1 MFDDYLSS
9 VWLPC
14 WCVKCEKKKR
24 RPDSSYH
31 LPAERLLRSGRSVF
45 FDEERAVYNCKLHRS
60 CSHDDIFFMTEG
72 FCTQIS
78 LMNNRVKQFSRFLYC
93 RISPSP
99 LFVQEHVNTVHER
112 GSETVEL
119 LYQSAFQDKQTVMI
133 YHLD

>member
-1 MFDDYLSS
+1 MTPLGGSVLTDEHLRLVRNSSSFLHFSFIALTAVLNNVFDDYLSS

-14 WCVKCEKKKR
+14 WCVKYEKKKR

-93 RISPSP
+93 RISPS
-99 LFVQEHVNTVHER
+99 L
-112 GSETVEL
+112 
-119 LYQSAFQDKQTVMI
+119 
-133 YHLD
+133 